1 MLVRHLVG
9 GTFSVDKQIP
19 FLVDRLPRPLTLAT
33 SSGLNPSALHIGHGQ
48 NAFEVAV
55 LTASGK
61 PTASALQT
69 AWKTRRGG
77 RASPVLLVA
86 LYSDQAALCGPAG
99 EDPPVRYDIDQG
111 QVERLCRAALNQ
123 PDRHSALAFIGQAL
137 PSLDTAVPGLRNEGL
152 FALHALTIDAQRRPE
167 WASASDKLE
176 RGNAEPRVP
185 NLF

>member
-1 MLVRHLVG
+1 MN
-9 GTFSVDKQIP
+9 DQIG
-19 FLVDRLPRPLTLAT
+19 FLLDRLPRPLTLAAG
-33 SSGLNPSALHIGHGQ
+33 SGLSPSALYIGHGQ

-55 LTASGK
+55 LIAAGK

-69 AWKTRRGG
+69 AWKMRRGG

-86 LYSDQAALCGPAG
+86 LYSDKAALCGPAG

-111 QVERLCRAALNQ
+111 QVERLCRAALDQ

-152 FALHALTIDAQRRPE
+152 FAFHALTIDA
-167 WASASDKLE
+167 
-176 RGNAEPRVP
+176 
-185 NLF
+185 